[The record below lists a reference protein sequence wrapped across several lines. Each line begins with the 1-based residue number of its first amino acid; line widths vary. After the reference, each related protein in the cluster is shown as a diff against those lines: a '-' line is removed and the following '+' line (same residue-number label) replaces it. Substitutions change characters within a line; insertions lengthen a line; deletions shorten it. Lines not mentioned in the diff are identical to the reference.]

1 MTSFAHP
8 GTRGLSTVFGLM
20 MVGSAAVGSHGLAV
34 VVGLA
39 AVIAVGVAAVF
50 RLAATLAV
58 VLSVVMIV
66 VSGPTHVLAA
76 LSGFAPPST
85 WCADTGP
92 VLSPGAGR
100 RPLPP
105 LVSRSLGWLRRRSR
119 CKYHGCRWRH
129 RWPCW
134 LPTCWPPVR
143 SRGEPPAGRSGRCAL
158 LTIGYQSITW
168 RVCYQLITEPSS
180 ETSLPTSGITSTTI
194 HRR

>member
-76 LSGFAPPST
+76 LSG
-85 WCADTGP
+85 
-92 VLSPGAGR
+92 L
-100 RPLPP
+100 
-105 LVSRSLGWLRRRSR
+105 LRRRLPGVPIRGR
-119 CKYHGCRWRH
+119 CCRRELADDRCRRWFHVRWVGCDVVPAASAMAAVGGTVGRVGYLRAGH
-129 RWPCW
+129 PSVLEVNRR
-134 LPTCWPPVR
+134 L
-143 SRGEPPAGRSGRCAL
+143 AGRAGARC
-158 LTIGYQSITW
+158 
-168 RVCYQLITEPSS
+168 
-180 ETSLPTSGITSTTI
+180 
-194 HRR
+194 

>member
-8 GTRGLSTVFGLM
+8 GTRGPSTVFGLM

-76 LSGFAPPST
+76 LSGF
-85 WCADTGP
+85 CAA
-92 VLSPGAGR
+92 VYLVCRYGAGVVAGSWPTTVAAVGFTFAGLAATSF
-100 RPLPP
+100 PLQVP
-105 LVSRSLGWLRRRSR
+105 
-119 CKYHGCRWRH
+119 
-129 RWPCW
+129 W
-134 LPTCWPPVR
+134 LPLAAPLAVLATYVLATRPF
-143 SRGEPPAGRSGRCAL
+143 SR
-158 LTIGYQSITW
+158 
-168 RVCYQLITEPSS
+168 
-180 ETSLPTSGITSTTI
+180 
-194 HRR
+194 